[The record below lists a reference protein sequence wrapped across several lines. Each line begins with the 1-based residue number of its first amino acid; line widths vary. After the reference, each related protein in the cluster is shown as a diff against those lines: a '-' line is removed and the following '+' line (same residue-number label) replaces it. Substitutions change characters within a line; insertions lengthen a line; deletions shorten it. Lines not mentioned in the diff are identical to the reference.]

1 MKHSFKITPHDID
14 KIVEFALEDLQQSQF
29 SIDDIEENIGLYL
42 ENIPGMDLINDKD
55 QENLIITISDKVRT
69 VLTLNTD
76 VGKV

>member
-42 ENIPGMDLINDKD
+42 ENIPGMDLIDEED

>member
-55 QENLIITISDKVRT
+55 QENLIITITDKVRT

>member
-55 QENLIITISDKVRT
+55 QENLIITITDKVRT
-69 VLTLNTD
+69 VLTLKTD

>member
-1 MKHSFKITPHDID
+1 MKHSFKIAPHDID